1 MTTEIEGV
9 ADRKTLPKRS
19 TRDKGL
25 ADSSKWRIE

>member
-19 TRDKGL
+19 TREKGL
-25 ADSSKWRIE
+25 ADSSK